1 MKNFFN
7 HIELKFANLLS
18 KISFMLLMV
27 VGLLMVYFLFR
38 EVYNL
43 VLLAFLSESEVHYYD
58 ILESILSFFIFFE
71 FLTLIIT
78 SLRNKGHVSLIF
90 LLSLGITSLIRLL
103 LTYHERLVGVLL
115 IASAILIL
123 IIGVFILKK
132 FIFPNDDT
140 ADEKVGYS

>member
-1 MKNFFN
+1 
-7 HIELKFANLLS
+7 
-18 KISFMLLMV
+18 MV

-78 SLRNKGHVSLIF
+78 
-90 LLSLGITSLIRLL
+90 
-103 LTYHERLVGVLL
+103 
-115 IASAILIL
+115 
-123 IIGVFILKK
+123 
-132 FIFPNDDT
+132 
-140 ADEKVGYS
+140 

>member
-1 MKNFFN
+1 MIFWKYSSPS
-7 HIELKFANLLS
+7 LS
-18 KISFMLLMV
+18 
-27 VGLLMVYFLFR
+27 
-38 EVYNL
+38 
-43 VLLAFLSESEVHYYD
+43 
-58 ILESILSFFIFFE
+58 FFE

-123 IIGVFILKK
+123 IIGVFVLKK
-132 FIFPNDDT
+132 FVFPMMIQQIISNL
-140 ADEKVGYS
+140 V

>member
-123 IIGVFILKK
+123 IIGVFFLKK
-132 FIFPNDDT
+132 FVFPNDDT
-140 ADEKVGYS
+140 ADYF

>member
-1 MKNFFN
+1 
-7 HIELKFANLLS
+7 
-18 KISFMLLMV
+18 MLLMV

-123 IIGVFILKK
+123 IIGVFVLKK
-132 FIFPNDDT
+132 FVFPNDDT
-140 ADEKVGYS
+140 ADYF

>member
-1 MKNFFN
+1 MKKIFN

-18 KISFMLLMV
+18 KISFLLLMA

-58 ILESILSFFIFFE
+58 ILESILCFFIFFE

-103 LTYHERLVGVLL
+103 LAYHERLVGVLL

-123 IIGVFILKK
+123 IIGVFVLKK
-132 FIFPNDDT
+132 FVFTNDDT
-140 ADEKVGYS
+140 ADYF

>member
-1 MKNFFN
+1 MKIFFN

-140 ADEKVGYS
+140 ADYF

>member
-1 MKNFFN
+1 
-7 HIELKFANLLS
+7 
-18 KISFMLLMV
+18 MLLMV
-27 VGLLMVYFLFR
+27 VGLLMVFFLFR

-140 ADEKVGYS
+140 ADYF

>member
-58 ILESILSFFIFFE
+58 ILESILSFFIFFIVL
-71 FLTLIIT
+71 F
-78 SLRNKGHVSLIF
+78 SLFHL
-90 LLSLGITSLIRLL
+90 RL
-103 LTYHERLVGVLL
+103 
-115 IASAILIL
+115 
-123 IIGVFILKK
+123 
-132 FIFPNDDT
+132 
-140 ADEKVGYS
+140 

>member
-103 LTYHERLVGVLL
+103 LTSHERLVGVLL

-123 IIGVFILKK
+123 IIGVFVLKK
-132 FIFPNDDT
+132 FVFPNDDT
-140 ADEKVGYS
+140 ADYF

>member
-103 LTYHERLVGVLL
+103 LTYHEHLVGVLL

-140 ADEKVGYS
+140 ADYF

>member
-7 HIELKFANLLS
+7 QIELKFANLLS

-58 ILESILSFFIFFE
+58 ILESILSFFIFLE

-140 ADEKVGYS
+140 ADYF

>member
-27 VGLLMVYFLFR
+27 VGLLMVYFQFR

-140 ADEKVGYS
+140 ADYF

>member
-7 HIELKFANLLS
+7 HIELKFANLLL

-140 ADEKVGYS
+140 ADYF

>member
-27 VGLLMVYFLFR
+27 VGLLMAYFLFR

-140 ADEKVGYS
+140 ADYF

>member
-7 HIELKFANLLS
+7 HIELKFTNLLS

-43 VLLAFLSESEVHYYD
+43 VLLAFISESEVHYYD

-123 IIGVFILKK
+123 IIGVFVLKK
-132 FIFPNDDT
+132 FVFPNDDT
-140 ADEKVGYS
+140 ADYF

>member
-18 KISFMLLMV
+18 KISFMFLMV

-123 IIGVFILKK
+123 IIGVFVVKK
-132 FIFPNDDT
+132 FVFPNDDT
-140 ADEKVGYS
+140 ADYF

>member
-1 MKNFFN
+1 
-7 HIELKFANLLS
+7 
-18 KISFMLLMV
+18 MLLMV

-140 ADEKVGYS
+140 ANYF

>member
-27 VGLLMVYFLFR
+27 VGHLMVYFLFR

-123 IIGVFILKK
+123 IIGVFVLKK
-132 FIFPNDDT
+132 FVFPNDDT
-140 ADEKVGYS
+140 ADYF

>member
-18 KISFMLLMV
+18 KISFMLLTV

-123 IIGVFILKK
+123 IIGVFVLKK
-132 FIFPNDDT
+132 FVFPNDDT
-140 ADEKVGYS
+140 ADYF

>member
-71 FLTLIIT
+71 FSTLIIT

-123 IIGVFILKK
+123 IIGVFVLKK
-132 FIFPNDDT
+132 FVFPNDDT
-140 ADEKVGYS
+140 ADYF

>member
-58 ILESILSFFIFFE
+58 ILESILSFFE

-123 IIGVFILKK
+123 IIGVFVLKK
-132 FIFPNDDT
+132 FVFPNDDT
-140 ADEKVGYS
+140 ADYF

>member
-1 MKNFFN
+1 M
-7 HIELKFANLLS
+7 
-18 KISFMLLMV
+18 SFMLLMV

-123 IIGVFILKK
+123 IIGVFVLKK
-132 FIFPNDDT
+132 FVFPNDDT
-140 ADEKVGYS
+140 ADYF

>member
-43 VLLAFLSESEVHYYD
+43 VLLAFLSESEVHYYY

-123 IIGVFILKK
+123 IIGVFVLKK
-132 FIFPNDDT
+132 FVFPNDDT
-140 ADEKVGYS
+140 ADYF

>member
-43 VLLAFLSESEVHYYD
+43 VLLAFLSES
-58 ILESILSFFIFFE
+58 
-71 FLTLIIT
+71 
-78 SLRNKGHVSLIF
+78 
-90 LLSLGITSLIRLL
+90 
-103 LTYHERLVGVLL
+103 
-115 IASAILIL
+115 
-123 IIGVFILKK
+123 
-132 FIFPNDDT
+132 
-140 ADEKVGYS
+140 

>member
-27 VGLLMVYFLFR
+27 VGLLRVYFLFR

-140 ADEKVGYS
+140 ADYF

>member
-115 IASAILIL
+115 LVL
-123 IIGVFILKK
+123 F
-132 FIFPNDDT
+132 
-140 ADEKVGYS
+140 

>member
-7 HIELKFANLLS
+7 HIELKFANLLL

-123 IIGVFILKK
+123 IIGVFVLKK
-132 FIFPNDDT
+132 FVFPNDDT
-140 ADEKVGYS
+140 ADYF

>member
-43 VLLAFLSESEVHYYD
+43 VLLAFLSESEVYYYD

-123 IIGVFILKK
+123 IIGVFVLKK
-132 FIFPNDDT
+132 FVFPNDDT
-140 ADEKVGYS
+140 ADYF

>member
-38 EVYNL
+38 EFYNL

-123 IIGVFILKK
+123 IIGVFVLKK
-132 FIFPNDDT
+132 FVFPNDDT
-140 ADEKVGYS
+140 ADYF

>member
-43 VLLAFLSESEVHYYD
+43 VLLAFLYESEVHYYD

-123 IIGVFILKK
+123 IIGVFVLKK
-132 FIFPNDDT
+132 FVFPNDDT
-140 ADEKVGYS
+140 ADYF

>member
-58 ILESILSFFIFFE
+58 ILESILSFFIF
-71 FLTLIIT
+71 T

-123 IIGVFILKK
+123 IIGVFVLKK
-132 FIFPNDDT
+132 FVFPNDDT
-140 ADEKVGYS
+140 ADYF

>member
-1 MKNFFN
+1 
-7 HIELKFANLLS
+7 
-18 KISFMLLMV
+18 MV

-123 IIGVFILKK
+123 IIGVFVLKK
-132 FIFPNDDT
+132 FVFPNDDT
-140 ADEKVGYS
+140 ADYF